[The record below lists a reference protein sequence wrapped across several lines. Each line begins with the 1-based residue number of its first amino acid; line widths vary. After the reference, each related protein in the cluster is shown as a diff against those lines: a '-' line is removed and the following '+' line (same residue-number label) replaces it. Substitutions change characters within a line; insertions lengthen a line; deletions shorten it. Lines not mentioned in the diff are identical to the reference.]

1 MADKE
6 RRNSLIRSSISIN
19 SIRDSASEFSK
30 GLTRTNVLASGI
42 IETTR
47 KRNLATS
54 RSTAKDNE
62 YFRKRREN
70 IRRKN
75 REDELE
81 SSTVSGV
88 TKKEGNILQR
98 STKGFLGRI
107 LDFFGVILIGWFVNT
122 LPKILDGLG
131 KLANLVKSF
140 VGLLSGFVE
149 GVKEFFTG
157 LSLGIKQALDSLPK
171 FDFINFKNESEK
183 DLKQAEDAMTLLNTE
198 FQQGVKNFAEG
209 VNTTIFTKDV
219 NKDGDIMYGEDIEKA
234 YAEALAEA
242 EGAENEGNAD
252 TKKEDTDTRIFGVNV
267 SQGGI
272 FGSIGRMFGGGST
285 QEEEQLDKELE
296 TDRNDNFVQTNPDFI
311 QTEAERNA
319 EDENIVSQANEIGD
333 KGVDLINK
341 QKEKDEKSEKDVDV
355 LVKNEQNKLKN
366 TIGDISKR
374 NQTTT
379 QKTKTTSTKTRR
391 QTVVYRGD
399 EGALKMIK
407 GTGVDA
413 LSKEEA
419 MSQFLSLKS
428 KGNDRTRKENFT
440 FRALGIVLNDKFGVN
455 TRDIQTNV
463 NLKIKGRKDDMG
475 LIVPIAKG
483 ENNLR
488 KSKNE
493 NTTTVVV
500 KEVAANSGSG
510 GGTTVEFNDRGLST
524 LNAMV
529 NNNENDNQMEKIH
542 TLILNT

>member
-6 RRNSLIRSSISIN
+6 RRNSLLRSSISIN
-19 SIRDSASEFSK
+19 SIKDSASEFSK
-30 GLTRTNVLASGI
+30 GLARTNILASGI

-47 KRNLATS
+47 KRNLAIS

-81 SSTVSGV
+81 SATVSGV

-107 LDFFGVILIGWFVNT
+107 LDFFGIILIGWFVNT

-131 KLANLVKSF
+131 KLANLVKRF

-157 LSLGIKQALDSLPK
+157 MSLGIKQALDSLPK
-171 FDFINFKNESEK
+171 FDFINFKNQSEK
-183 DLKQAEDAMTLLNTE
+183 DLKNTEDAMIKLNTE
-198 FQQGVKNFAEG
+198 FAQGTQDFAKG
-209 VNTTIFTKDV
+209 VNDTIFTKDV
-219 NKDGDIMYGEDIEKA
+219 NKDGDLMYGDDIEKA

-242 EGAENEGNAD
+242 QGAESEGNAD
-252 TKKEDTDTRIFGVNV
+252 TKKEDTDTRLFGVNV

-285 QEEEQLDKELE
+285 QEEKELDKELE
-296 TDRNDNFVQTNPDFI
+296 TDQNDNFVQTNPSFI
-311 QTEAERNA
+311 DTEAERNA

-333 KGVDLINK
+333 KGVDLVNK

-355 LVKNEQNKLKN
+355 LIKNEQNKLKN
-366 TIGDISKR
+366 TVGDISKR
-374 NQTTT
+374 NQSTNKKNNTS
-379 QKTKTTSTKTRR
+379 STKKRR

-399 EGALKMIK
+399 DGALRLIK

-428 KGNDRTRKENFT
+428 KGNDRTRTENFK
-440 FRALGIVLNDKFGVN
+440 FRSLSIVLNDKFGVN
-455 TRDIQTNV
+455 TKDVQTNV
-463 NLKIKGRKDDMG
+463 DIEFKGRKDEMG
-475 LIVPIAKG
+475 LIVPISRTNK
-483 ENNLR
+483 NLK
-488 KSKNE
+488 KSKNDK
-493 NTTTVVV
+493 TKTVVV
-500 KEVAANSGSG
+500 KEVASNQGMT
-510 GGTTVEFNDRGLST
+510 GGTSVEFNDRGLST

>member
-131 KLANLVKSF
+131 KLANLVKRF

-234 YAEALAEA
+234 YAEAMAEA

-252 TKKEDTDTRIFGVNV
+252 TKKEGNVTGVN
-267 SQGGI
+267 QGGI
-272 FGSIGRMFGGGST
+272 FGSIGRIFGGGSS

-296 TDRNDNFVQTNPDFI
+296 TDRNDNFVQTNPEFI

-379 QKTKTTSTKTRR
+379 QKTKTTSTNKRR
-391 QTVVYRGD
+391 QRVVYRGD
-399 EGALKMIK
+399 EGALRLIK

-419 MSQFLSLKS
+419 MSQFLSLKE
-428 KGNDRTRKENFT
+428 KDLDRTAKENFK
-440 FRALGIVLNDKFGVN
+440 FRALSIVLNDKFGVN

-463 NLKIKGRKDDMG
+463 DLKIKGRKDEMG
-475 LIVPIAKG
+475 LIVPIAKA

-500 KEVAANSGSG
+500 KEVAANGGSM
-510 GGTTVEFNDRGLST
+510 GGTSVEFNDRGLST

>member
-6 RRNSLIRSSISIN
+6 RRNSLLRSSISIN
-19 SIRDSASEFSK
+19 SIKDSASEFSK
-30 GLTRTNVLASGI
+30 GLTRTNILASGI

-107 LDFFGVILIGWFVNT
+107 LDFFGIILIGWFVNT
-122 LPKILDGLG
+122 LPKILDALG

-157 LSLGIKQALDSLPK
+157 MSLGIKQAMDALPK
-171 FDFINFKNESEK
+171 FDFINFKNQSEK
-183 DLKQAEDAMTLLNTE
+183 DLKSTEDAMVKLRTE
-198 FQQGVKNFAEG
+198 FEEGTMNFSKG
-209 VNTTIFTKDV
+209 VNDTIFTKDV
-219 NKDGDIMYGEDIEKA
+219 NKDGDLMYGDDIEKA
-234 YAEALAEA
+234 YAKALAEA
-242 EGAENEGNAD
+242 QGTESEGNTD
-252 TKKEDTDTRIFGVNV
+252 TKKEDTDTRLFGVNV

-272 FGSIGRMFGGGST
+272 FGSIGRMFGGDST
-285 QEEEQLDKELE
+285 QEEKELDKELE
-296 TDRNDNFVQTNPDFI
+296 TDPNDNFVQTQPSFI

-319 EDENIVSQANEIGD
+319 EDEKIVSQANEIGD

-341 QKEKDEKSEKDVDV
+341 QKEIDEKSEKDVDA
-355 LVKNEQNKLKN
+355 LVKNEQNKLKSSID
-366 TIGDISKR
+366 IGKI
-374 NQTTT
+374 NQTIN
-379 QKTKTTSTKTRR
+379 KKNNNTSTKTRR
-391 QTVVYRGD
+391 QRVVYRGD
-399 EGALKMIK
+399 EGALRLIK

-413 LSKEEA
+413 LSKEQA
-419 MSQFLSLKS
+419 MSQFLSLKE
-428 KGNDRTRKENFT
+428 KDLDRTAKENFR
-440 FRALGIVLNDKFGVN
+440 FRSLSIVLNDKFGVN

-463 NLKIKGRKDDMG
+463 NLKIEGRKDDMG
-475 LIVPIAKG
+475 LIVPIARTN
-483 ENNLR
+483 NNLK
-488 KSKNE
+488 KSKNDK
-493 NTTTVVV
+493 TKTVVV
-500 KEVAANSGSG
+500 KEVASNQGMT
-510 GGTTVEFNDRGLST
+510 GGTSVEFNDRGLST

>member
-6 RRNSLIRSSISIN
+6 RRNSLLRSSISIN
-19 SIRDSASEFSK
+19 SIKDSASEFSK
-30 GLTRTNVLASGI
+30 GLTRTNILASGI

-107 LDFFGVILIGWFVNT
+107 LDFFGIILIGWFVNT
-122 LPKILDGLG
+122 LPKILDALG

-157 LSLGIKQALDSLPK
+157 MSLGIKQAMDALPK
-171 FDFINFKNESEK
+171 FDFINFKNQSEK
-183 DLKQAEDAMTLLNTE
+183 DLKSTEDAMVKLRTE
-198 FQQGVKNFAEG
+198 FEEGTMNFSKG
-209 VNTTIFTKDV
+209 VNDTIFTKDV
-219 NKDGDIMYGEDIEKA
+219 NKDGDLMYGDDIEKA
-234 YAEALAEA
+234 YAKALAEA
-242 EGAENEGNAD
+242 QGTESEGNTD
-252 TKKEDTDTRIFGVNV
+252 TKKEDTDTRLFGVNV

-272 FGSIGRMFGGGST
+272 FGSIGRMFGGDST
-285 QEEEQLDKELE
+285 QEEKELDKELE
-296 TDRNDNFVQTNPDFI
+296 TDPNDNFVQTQPSFI

-319 EDENIVSQANEIGD
+319 EDEKIVSQANEIGD

-341 QKEKDEKSEKDVDV
+341 QKEIDEKSEKDVDA
-355 LVKNEQNKLKN
+355 LVKNEQNKLKSSID
-366 TIGDISKR
+366 IGKI
-374 NQTTT
+374 NQTIN
-379 QKTKTTSTKTRR
+379 KKNNNTSTKTRR
-391 QTVVYRGD
+391 QRVVYRGD
-399 EGALKMIK
+399 EGALRLIK

-419 MSQFLSLKS
+419 MSQFLSLKE
-428 KGNDRTRKENFT
+428 KDLDRTAKENFR
-440 FRALGIVLNDKFGVN
+440 FRSLSIVLNDKFGVN

-463 NLKIKGRKDDMG
+463 NLKIEGRKDDMG
-475 LIVPIAKG
+475 LIVPIARTN
-483 ENNLR
+483 NNLK
-488 KSKNE
+488 KSKNDK
-493 NTTTVVV
+493 TKTVVV
-500 KEVAANSGSG
+500 KEVASNQGMT
-510 GGTTVEFNDRGLST
+510 GGTSVEFNDRGLST

>member
-6 RRNSLIRSSISIN
+6 RRNSLLRSSISIN
-19 SIRDSASEFSK
+19 SIKDSASEFSK
-30 GLTRTNVLASGI
+30 GLARTNILASGI

-47 KRNLATS
+47 KRNLAIS

-107 LDFFGVILIGWFVNT
+107 LDFFGIILIGWFVNT
-122 LPKILDGLG
+122 LPKILDALG
-131 KLANLVKSF
+131 KLANLVKRF
-140 VGLLSGFVE
+140 VGLLSGFVD

-157 LSLGIKQALDSLPK
+157 LSLGVKQALDSLPK
-171 FDFINFKNESEK
+171 FDFINFKNQSEK
-183 DLKQAEDAMTLLNTE
+183 DLKSTEDAMVKLRTE
-198 FQQGVKNFAEG
+198 FEEGTMNFSKG
-209 VNTTIFTKDV
+209 VNDTIFTKDV
-219 NKDGDIMYGEDIEKA
+219 NKDGDLMYGDDIEKA
-234 YAEALAEA
+234 YAKALAEA
-242 EGAENEGNAD
+242 QGTESEGNTD
-252 TKKEDTDTRIFGVNV
+252 TKKEDTDTRLFGVNV

-272 FGSIGRMFGGGST
+272 FGSIGRMFGGDST
-285 QEEEQLDKELE
+285 QEEKELDKELE
-296 TDRNDNFVQTNPDFI
+296 TDPNDNFVQTQPSFI

-319 EDENIVSQANEIGD
+319 EDEKIVSQANEIGD

-341 QKEKDEKSEKDVDV
+341 QKEIDEKSEKDVDA
-355 LVKNEQNKLKN
+355 LVKNEQNKLKSSID
-366 TIGDISKR
+366 IGKI
-374 NQTTT
+374 NQTIN
-379 QKTKTTSTKTRR
+379 KKNNNTSTKTRR
-391 QTVVYRGD
+391 QRVVYRGD
-399 EGALKMIK
+399 EGALRLIK

-419 MSQFLSLKS
+419 MSQFLSLKE
-428 KGNDRTRKENFT
+428 KDLDRTAKENFR
-440 FRALGIVLNDKFGVN
+440 FRSLSIVLNDKFGVN

-463 NLKIKGRKDDMG
+463 NLKIEGRKDDMG
-475 LIVPIAKG
+475 LIVPIARTN
-483 ENNLR
+483 NNLK
-488 KSKNE
+488 KSKNDK
-493 NTTTVVV
+493 TKTVVV
-500 KEVAANSGSG
+500 KEVASNQGMT
-510 GGTTVEFNDRGLST
+510 GGTSVEFNDRGLST

>member
-6 RRNSLIRSSISIN
+6 RRNSLLRSSISIN
-19 SIRDSASEFSK
+19 SIKDSASEFSK
-30 GLTRTNVLASGI
+30 GLTRTNILASGI

-47 KRNLATS
+47 KRNLAIS

-107 LDFFGVILIGWFVNT
+107 LDFFGIILIGWFVNT
-122 LPKILDGLG
+122 LPKILDALG
-131 KLANLVKSF
+131 KLANLVKRF
-140 VGLLSGFVE
+140 VGLLTGFVD

-157 LSLGIKQALDSLPK
+157 LSLGVKQALDSLPK
-171 FDFINFKNESEK
+171 FDFINFKNQSEK
-183 DLKQAEDAMTLLNTE
+183 DLKNTEDAMLKLNTE
-198 FQQGVKNFAEG
+198 FAKGTQDFAKG
-209 VNTTIFTKDV
+209 VNDTIFTKDV
-219 NKDGDIMYGEDIEKA
+219 NKDGELMYGDDIEKA

-242 EGAENEGNAD
+242 QGAESEGNTD
-252 TKKEDTDTRIFGVNV
+252 TKKQDTDTRLFGVNV

-333 KGVDLINK
+333 KGVDLVNK

-366 TIGDISKR
+366 TIGDISNR
-374 NQTTT
+374 NQSTTKKNNT
-379 QKTKTTSTKTRR
+379 SSTKKRR

-399 EGALKMIK
+399 DGALRLIK

-428 KGNDRTRKENFT
+428 KGNDRTRKEDFK
-440 FRALGIVLNDKFGVN
+440 FRSLGIVLNDKFGVN
-455 TRDIQTNV
+455 TKDVQTNV
-463 NLKIKGRKDDMG
+463 DIEFKGRKDDMN
-475 LIVPIAKG
+475 LIVPIARTN
-483 ENNLR
+483 NNLK
-488 KSKNE
+488 KSKNDK
-493 NTTTVVV
+493 TKTVVV
-500 KEVAANSGSG
+500 KEVASNQGMT
-510 GGTTVEFNDRGLST
+510 GGTSVEFNDRGLST

>member
-6 RRNSLIRSSISIN
+6 RRNSLLRSSISIN
-19 SIRDSASEFSK
+19 SIKDSASEFSK
-30 GLTRTNVLASGI
+30 GLARTNILASGI

-107 LDFFGVILIGWFVNT
+107 LDFFGIILIGWFVNT
-122 LPKILDGLG
+122 LPKILDALG

-157 LSLGIKQALDSLPK
+157 MSLGIKQAMDALPK
-171 FDFINFKNESEK
+171 FDFINFKNQSEK
-183 DLKQAEDAMTLLNTE
+183 DLKSTEDAMVKLRTE
-198 FQQGVKNFAEG
+198 FEEGTMNFSKG
-209 VNTTIFTKDV
+209 VNDTIFTKDV
-219 NKDGDIMYGEDIEKA
+219 NKDGDLMYGDDIEEA
-234 YAEALAEA
+234 YAKALAEA
-242 EGAENEGNAD
+242 QGTESEGNTD
-252 TKKEDTDTRIFGVNV
+252 TKKEDTDTRLFGVNV

-272 FGSIGRMFGGGST
+272 FGSIGRMFGGDST
-285 QEEEQLDKELE
+285 QEEKELDKELE
-296 TDRNDNFVQTNPDFI
+296 TDPNDNFVQTQPSFI

-319 EDENIVSQANEIGD
+319 EDEKIVSQANEIGD

-341 QKEKDEKSEKDVDV
+341 QKEIDEKSEKDVDA
-355 LVKNEQNKLKN
+355 LVKNEQNKLKSSID
-366 TIGDISKR
+366 IGKI
-374 NQTTT
+374 NQTIN
-379 QKTKTTSTKTRR
+379 KKNNNTSTKTRR
-391 QTVVYRGD
+391 QRVVYRGD
-399 EGALKMIK
+399 EGALRLIK

-413 LSKEEA
+413 LSKEQA
-419 MSQFLSLKS
+419 MSQFLSLKE
-428 KGNDRTRKENFT
+428 KDLDRTAKENFR
-440 FRALGIVLNDKFGVN
+440 FRSLSIVLNDKFGVN

-463 NLKIKGRKDDMG
+463 NLKIEGRKDDMG
-475 LIVPIAKG
+475 LIVPIARTN
-483 ENNLR
+483 NNLK
-488 KSKNE
+488 KSKNDK
-493 NTTTVVV
+493 TKTVVV
-500 KEVAANSGSG
+500 KEVASNQGMT
-510 GGTTVEFNDRGLST
+510 GGTSVEFNDRGLST

>member
-6 RRNSLIRSSISIN
+6 RRNSLLRSSISIN
-19 SIRDSASEFSK
+19 SIKDSASEFSK
-30 GLTRTNVLASGI
+30 GLTRTNILASGI

-107 LDFFGVILIGWFVNT
+107 LDFFGIILIGWFVNT

-157 LSLGIKQALDSLPK
+157 MSLGVKQAIDALPK
-171 FDFINFKNESEK
+171 FDFVNFKNQSEK
-183 DLKQAEDAMTLLNTE
+183 DLKNSEDAMVKLRTE
-198 FQQGVKNFAEG
+198 FEEGMKNFTQGVND
-209 VNTTIFTKDV
+209 TIFTKDV
-219 NKDGDIMYGEDIEKA
+219 NKDGDLMYGDDIEKA

-242 EGAENEGNAD
+242 QGAENEGNTD
-252 TKKEDTDTRIFGVNV
+252 TKKEDTDTRLFGVNV

-272 FGSIGRMFGGGST
+272 FGSIGRMFGGDST
-285 QEEEQLDKELE
+285 QEEKELDKELE
-296 TDRNDNFVQTNPDFI
+296 TDPNDNFVQTQPSFI
-311 QTEAERNA
+311 QTEAQRNA
-319 EDENIVSQANEIGD
+319 EDENLLSQANELGD
-333 KGVDLINK
+333 KGVDLVNK

-355 LVKNEQNKLKN
+355 LVKNEQNKLKS
-366 TIGDISKR
+366 TIGEISNR
-374 NQTTT
+374 NQSI
-379 QKTKTTSTKTRR
+379 TKKNNTTSTKTRR
-391 QTVVYRGD
+391 QRVVYRGD
-399 EGALKMIK
+399 EGAIRMIK

-419 MSQFLSLKS
+419 MSQFLSLKN
-428 KGNDRTRKENFT
+428 KGLDRTRTENFR
-440 FRALGIVLNDKFGVN
+440 FRSLSIVLNDKFGVN

-463 NLKIKGRKDDMG
+463 NLKIEGRKDEMG
-475 LIVPIAKG
+475 LIVPIARTN
-483 ENNLR
+483 NNLK
-488 KSKNE
+488 KSKNDK
-493 NTTTVVV
+493 TKTVVV
-500 KEVAANSGSG
+500 KEVASNQGMT
-510 GGTTVEFNDRGLST
+510 GGTSVEFNDRGLST

>member
-6 RRNSLIRSSISIN
+6 RRNSLLRSSISIN
-19 SIRDSASEFSK
+19 SIKDSASEFSK
-30 GLTRTNVLASGI
+30 GLTRTNILASGI

-107 LDFFGVILIGWFVNT
+107 LDFFGIILIGWFVNT
-122 LPKILDGLG
+122 LPKILDALG

-157 LSLGIKQALDSLPK
+157 MSLGIKQAMDALPK
-171 FDFINFKNESEK
+171 FDFINFKNQSEK
-183 DLKQAEDAMTLLNTE
+183 DLKSTEDAMVKLRTE
-198 FQQGVKNFAEG
+198 FEEGTMNFSKG
-209 VNTTIFTKDV
+209 VNDTIFTKDV
-219 NKDGDIMYGEDIEKA
+219 NKDGDLMYGDDIEKA
-234 YAEALAEA
+234 YAKALAEA
-242 EGAENEGNAD
+242 QGTESEGNTD
-252 TKKEDTDTRIFGVNV
+252 TKKEDTDTRLFGVNV

-272 FGSIGRMFGGGST
+272 FGSIGRMFGGDST
-285 QEEEQLDKELE
+285 QEEKELDKELE
-296 TDRNDNFVQTNPDFI
+296 TDPNDNFVQTQPSFI

-319 EDENIVSQANEIGD
+319 EDEKIVSQANEIGD

-341 QKEKDEKSEKDVDV
+341 QKEIDEKSEKDVDA
-355 LVKNEQNKLKN
+355 LVKNEQNKLKSSID
-366 TIGDISKR
+366 IGKI
-374 NQTTT
+374 NQTIN
-379 QKTKTTSTKTRR
+379 KKNNNTSTKTRR
-391 QTVVYRGD
+391 QRVVYRGD
-399 EGALKMIK
+399 EGALRLIK

-419 MSQFLSLKS
+419 MSQFLSLKE
-428 KGNDRTRKENFT
+428 KDLDRTAKENFR
-440 FRALGIVLNDKFGVN
+440 FRSLSIVLNDKFGVN

-463 NLKIKGRKDDMG
+463 NLKIEGRKDDMG
-475 LIVPIAKG
+475 LIVPIARTN
-483 ENNLR
+483 NNLK
-488 KSKNE
+488 KSKNDK
-493 NTTTVVV
+493 TKTVVV
-500 KEVAANSGSG
+500 KEVVSNQGMT
-510 GGTTVEFNDRGLST
+510 GGTSVEFNDRGLST

>member
-6 RRNSLIRSSISIN
+6 RRNSLLRSSISIN
-19 SIRDSASEFSK
+19 SIKDSASEFSK
-30 GLTRTNVLASGI
+30 GLTRTNILASGI

-107 LDFFGVILIGWFVNT
+107 LDFFGIILIGWFVNT
-122 LPKILDGLG
+122 LPKILDALG

-157 LSLGIKQALDSLPK
+157 MSLGIKQAMDALPK
-171 FDFINFKNESEK
+171 FDFINFKNQSEK
-183 DLKQAEDAMTLLNTE
+183 DLKSTEDAMVKLRTE
-198 FQQGVKNFAEG
+198 FEEGTMNFSKG
-209 VNTTIFTKDV
+209 VNDTIFTKDV
-219 NKDGDIMYGEDIEKA
+219 NKDGDLMYGDDIEEA
-234 YAEALAEA
+234 YAKALAEA
-242 EGAENEGNAD
+242 QGTESEGNTD
-252 TKKEDTDTRIFGVNV
+252 TKKEDTDTRLFGVNV

-272 FGSIGRMFGGGST
+272 FGSIGRMFGGDST
-285 QEEEQLDKELE
+285 QEEKELDKELE
-296 TDRNDNFVQTNPDFI
+296 TDPNDNFVQTQPSFI

-319 EDENIVSQANEIGD
+319 EDEKIVSQANEIGD
-333 KGVDLINK
+333 KGVDLVNK
-341 QKEKDEKSEKDVDV
+341 QKEKDEKSEKDVDA
-355 LVKNEQNKLKN
+355 LVKNEQNKLKSSID
-366 TIGDISKR
+366 IGKI
-374 NQTTT
+374 NQTIN
-379 QKTKTTSTKTRR
+379 KKNNNTSTKTRR
-391 QTVVYRGD
+391 QRVVYRGD
-399 EGALKMIK
+399 EGALRLIK

-419 MSQFLSLKS
+419 MSQFLSLKE
-428 KGNDRTRKENFT
+428 KDLDRTAKENFR
-440 FRALGIVLNDKFGVN
+440 FRSLSIVLNDKFGVN

-463 NLKIKGRKDDMG
+463 NLKIEGRKDDMG
-475 LIVPIAKG
+475 LIVPIARTN
-483 ENNLR
+483 NNLK
-488 KSKNE
+488 KSKNDK
-493 NTTTVVV
+493 TKTVVV
-500 KEVAANSGSG
+500 KEVASNQGMT
-510 GGTTVEFNDRGLST
+510 GGTSVEFNDRGLST

>member
-6 RRNSLIRSSISIN
+6 RRNSLLRSSISIN
-19 SIRDSASEFSK
+19 SIKDSASEFSK
-30 GLTRTNVLASGI
+30 GLTRTNILASGI

-107 LDFFGVILIGWFVNT
+107 LDFFGIILIGWFVNT
-122 LPKILDGLG
+122 LPKILDALG

-157 LSLGIKQALDSLPK
+157 MSLGIKQAMDALPK
-171 FDFINFKNESEK
+171 FDFINFKNQSEK
-183 DLKQAEDAMTLLNTE
+183 DLKSTEDAMVKLRTE
-198 FQQGVKNFAEG
+198 FEEGTMNFSKG
-209 VNTTIFTKDV
+209 VNDTIFTKDV
-219 NKDGDIMYGEDIEKA
+219 NKDGDLMYGDDIEKA
-234 YAEALAEA
+234 YAKALAEA
-242 EGAENEGNAD
+242 QGTESEGNTD
-252 TKKEDTDTRIFGVNV
+252 TKKEDTDTRLFGVNV

-272 FGSIGRMFGGGST
+272 FGSIGRMFGGDST
-285 QEEEQLDKELE
+285 QEEKELDKELE
-296 TDRNDNFVQTNPDFI
+296 TDPNDNFVQTQPSFI

-319 EDENIVSQANEIGD
+319 EDEKIVSQANEIGD

-341 QKEKDEKSEKDVDV
+341 QKEIDEKSEKDVDA
-355 LVKNEQNKLKN
+355 LVKNEQNKLKSSID
-366 TIGDISKR
+366 IGKI
-374 NQTTT
+374 NQTIN
-379 QKTKTTSTKTRR
+379 KKNNNTSTKTRR
-391 QTVVYRGD
+391 QRVVYRGD
-399 EGALKMIK
+399 EGALRLIK

-413 LSKEEA
+413 LSKEQA
-419 MSQFLSLKS
+419 MSQFLSLKE
-428 KGNDRTRKENFT
+428 KDLDRTAKENFR
-440 FRALGIVLNDKFGVN
+440 FRSLSIVLNDKFGVN

-463 NLKIKGRKDDMG
+463 NLKIEGRKDDMG
-475 LIVPIAKG
+475 LIVPIARTN
-483 ENNLR
+483 NNLK
-488 KSKNE
+488 KSKNDK
-493 NTTTVVV
+493 TKTVVV
-500 KEVAANSGSG
+500 KEVASNQGMT
-510 GGTTVEFNDRGLST
+510 GGTSVEFNDRGLST

-529 NNNENDNQMEKIH
+529 NKNENDNQIEKIH